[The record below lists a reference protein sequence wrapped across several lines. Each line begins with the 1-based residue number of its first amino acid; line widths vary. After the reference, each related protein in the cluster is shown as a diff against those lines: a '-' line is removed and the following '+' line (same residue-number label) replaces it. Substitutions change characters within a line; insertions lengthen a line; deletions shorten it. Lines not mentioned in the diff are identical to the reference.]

1 MKHKCRDYQAE
12 DVEAIMEAW
21 GEHRSTLYVA
31 ATGLGKTFVMAE
43 IVERRLPK
51 RALLLA
57 HRKELIWQA
66 RDAFLRREIEVEV
79 EMGELSAST
88 SLFSQAPVVVATVQT
103 MASGK
108 DDAKRMLRF
117 NPMEFGTLLYDESH
131 HSVSAENK
139 KIVEYFT
146 RGNPDLKVLGVT
158 ATPDRADEE
167 ALGQIFECVAA
178 ERDILFG
185 VNNGWLI
192 EPEQL
197 MVHVGGL
204 DFSHMRTTAGDLNG
218 ADLSAA
224 MESESAI
231 AGVAMPTLEAMFGLP
246 QNTLLDKPPA
256 EWGAFLM
263 AQSEP
268 RRTII
273 FTVSVSQAEQLS
285 NILNRVVPGIASWL
299 CGKTSDGE
307 RSKIFSAF
315 GSGCVSALV
324 NCGVTTEGY
333 DNPAVEIIAV
343 ARPTK
348 SRSLYAQMIGR
359 GTRPLPG
366 IVDGKESK
374 EQRLDAIASSPKP
387 KMLVMDFVG
396 NSGRHKLVTT
406 ADILGG
412 NVSDEAIEAA
422 SNKAKK
428 TEGKVNM
435 KQLLEEEEQKLIDEK
450 LKKQMLDEARKAR
463 LVAKVKYTSTRIS
476 PFEVFELQPTKSR
489 GWDNGKT
496 LSEKQS
502 QMLMKQGI
510 DPRDMSYSQG
520 KQLINEMFRRWT
532 GKLATLK
539 QCALLNKHGYK
550 TKDMT
555 MKDASAMIDAL
566 AKNGW
571 KRRDFDEVVKGIK

>member
-66 RDAFLRREIEVEV
+66 RDAFLRRDIEVEV
-79 EMGELSAST
+79 EMGELSASKSMFT
-88 SLFSQAPVVVATVQT
+88 QAPVVVATVQT

-117 NPMEFGTLLYDESH
+117 DPMHFGTLLYDESH

-146 RGNPDLKVLGVT
+146 NGNPDLKVLGVT

-246 QNTLLDKPPA
+246 QNTLLDKPPS

-263 AQSEP
+263 AQAEP
-268 RRTII
+268 KRTIV
-273 FTVSVSQAEQLS
+273 FTVSVNQAEQLS
-285 NILNRVVPGIASWL
+285 NILNRVVPGISSWL
-299 CGKTSDGE
+299 CGKTSDDE

-315 GSGCVSALV
+315 GSGSVSALV

-422 SNKAKK
+422 SSKAKE
-428 TEGKVNM
+428 TECKVNM
-435 KQLLEEEEQKLIDEK
+435 KQLLEEEEQRLVEER
-450 LKKQMLDEARKAR
+450 LKKQMLDEAKKAR
-463 LVAKVKYTSTRIS
+463 MVAKVRYTSTRIS
-476 PFEVFELQPTKSR
+476 PFDVFELQPTKSR
-489 GWDNGKT
+489 GWDNGKA
-496 LSEKQS
+496 LSEKQNH
-502 QMLMKQGI
+502 MLMKQGI
-510 DPRDMSYSQG
+510 DPKDMSYSQG
-520 KQLINEMFRRWT
+520 RQLINEMFRRWN

-555 MKDASAMIDAL
+555 MKDASTLIDAL

-571 KRRDFDEVVKGIK
+571 KRKDFDEVVKGFK